1 MIAASLLAQPA
12 LCPVAAA
19 GATADCLDA
28 SEQIDATLRDEA
40 HRVRV
45 WRLAWGLGA
54 TVVAGAQGGIAL
66 ATDDHDL
73 RVDMTVGAI
82 STLGLFLGVLLP
94 PDIETSPHAEACP
107 ARLVES
113 QKRLLRAADNERSA
127 RSPLFHVANG
137 LFNIGVGLVLG
148 LGYGHWTSGAVNAAV
163 GFAVGEAQL
172 LTAPSGASST
182 QLTIAPGTSPTT
194 VGLSFVF

>member
-1 MIAASLLAQPA
+1 MIALSLVAA

-19 GATADCLDA
+19 EGDCTAA
-28 SEQIDATLRDEA
+28 SERIDATLRDEA

-45 WRLAWGLGA
+45 WRVAWGVGA
-54 TVVAGAQGGIAL
+54 TVVAGVQGGIAL
-66 ATDDHDL
+66 ASDDHDTK
-73 RVDMTVGAI
+73 VDMTVGAI
-82 STLGLFLGVLLP
+82 STLGIFLGVLLP
-94 PDIETSPHAEACP
+94 PDIETSPHTEACP

-113 QKRLLRAADNERSA
+113 EKRLAKAADNERSA

-163 GFAVGEAQL
+163 GFAVGEAQI
-172 LTAPSGASST
+172 LTTPNGATSPQLAIAPSTSSR
-182 QLTIAPGTSPTT
+182 
-194 VGLSFVF
+194 